1 MGIGI
6 HNGIPIS
13 IPLLWL
19 FSCPTVKLKVE
30 HFHYLKHTTFT
41 LFHRMDNVF
50 ETAEMMM
57 QGMEIDEEFVKH
69 IKQGLHGVKELMDV
83 FSQYSSAKGLL
94 KQKK

>member
-1 MGIGI
+1 
-6 HNGIPIS
+6 
-13 IPLLWL
+13 
-19 FSCPTVKLKVE
+19 
-30 HFHYLKHTTFT
+30 
-41 LFHRMDNVF
+41 MDNVF

-94 KQKK
+94 KQKKWYFYTLTTQVLTGN